1 MLGWEVFVYRHGEA
15 ADDNLLARWKSSSLG
30 VDWLDLLVKEG
41 TARDLGGSGYPCIYT
56 AVASVVLPVIAP
68 DLRRKKF
75 PPSSI
80 ARSAIFPNDYS
91 GIVWNRE
98 NLRNCQPDEE
108 LLIYLY
114 DLS

>member
-1 MLGWEVFVYRHGEA
+1 MLGWEVFVYRHNEA
-15 ADDNLLARWKSSSLG
+15 TKANLLARWKSSSFG
-30 VDWLDLLVKEG
+30 VSWLDLLVKEG
-41 TARDLGGSGYPCIYT
+41 KAFDLGGSGYPCIYK
-56 AVASVVLPVIAP
+56 AAARVILPVLIP
-68 DLRRKKF
+68 NLRRKKF
-75 PPSSI
+75 LPSSI
-80 ARSAIFPNDYS
+80 ASSAIFPRDYS